1 MATAHLGRLLA
12 LASALL
18 LPACATTT
26 NRPASPR
33 AAAFEAGMVSA
44 ADPRAAEAGAQILR
58 QGGSA
63 TDAAIA
69 TMLALTV
76 VEPQSSGIGGG
87 GFYVHAD
94 AYGQLDTLDG
104 RETAPAA
111 ATRRRFLD
119 GAGKPLPFRQAVV
132 GGLSV
137 GVPGNI
143 ALAAKAH
150 ARDGKL
156 PWAALFEPAIRLA
169 AEGYTLTERGY
180 EMLSRQTHTGAHDA
194 AARALYYDADGKAF
208 PVGTRIRNPE
218 LAGTLRMLARE
229 GAQGFYR
236 GRLARAI
243 VTEVAAETPQ
253 DGRMTEADMTA
264 YVAKER
270 AAPCGTYRIYRICG
284 MGPPSSGETTVLAM
298 LDALENFDLAALGPN
313 SPTAWHLFAEAQ
325 RLAYAD
331 REAYLGDSD
340 FVTVP
345 LPGLTDHAYL
355 VARGKAISPDRRMPV
370 VAAGTPPG
378 SAGLARADGPGYPEH
393 GTSHFVVV
401 DRMGEVVS
409 YTSTIESA
417 FGSGLFVGGFYLN
430 NELTDFD
437 FAPDKSGRASANRVE
452 GSKRPRSSM
461 APTLVFGPDGKLIV
475 AIGAA
480 GGATIP
486 VQVAR
491 ALIGYLDWKLPIGE
505 ALALPMLF
513 APGNTVTIEKGT
525 RLEAMIPALEKLGH
539 TVRTGELPLKT
550 NAIAVVGAMNGR
562 RLEGAAD
569 PRSEGRAVSQ

>member
-1 MATAHLGRLLA
+1 MATAFPARLLV

-26 NRPASPR
+26 NTLKAPSA
-33 AAAFEAGMVSA
+33 AAAFDAGVVSA
-44 ADPRAAEAGAQILR
+44 ADPRAAEAGAEILR
-58 QGGSA
+58 KGGSA

-94 AYGQLDTLDG
+94 AAGRLDTLDG

-111 ATRRRFLD
+111 ATPRRFLD
-119 GAGKPLPFRQAVV
+119 PAGKPLPFRQAVV

-156 PWAALFEPAIRLA
+156 PWADLFGPAIRLA
-169 AEGYTLTERGY
+169 AEGYSLSQRGFAV
-180 EMLSRQTHTGAHDA
+180 LARQPSSGAHDPT
-194 AARALYYDADGKAF
+194 ARALYYGADAKPL
-208 PVGTRIRNPE
+208 PVGTLIRNPE
-218 LAGTLRMLARE
+218 LAGTLRMLARN
-229 GAQGFYR
+229 GAKAFYQGP
-236 GRLARAI
+236 LARAI
-243 VTEVAAETPQ
+243 ASEVAAETPQ
-253 DGRMTEADMTA
+253 DGRMTEADIAA

-298 LDALENFDLAALGPN
+298 LDALENFDLAALGPD

-331 REAYLGDSD
+331 REAYLGDPD

-345 LPGLTDHAYL
+345 LAGLTDHAYL
-355 VARGKAISPDRRMPV
+355 VGRGKAISPERRMPA

-378 SAGLARADGPGYPEH
+378 STGLVRTDAPSYPEH

-401 DRMGEVVS
+401 DRTGEVVS

-437 FAPDKSGRASANRVE
+437 FAPDKNGRASANRVE
-452 GSKRPRSSM
+452 GGKRPRSSM
-461 APTLVFGPDGKLIV
+461 APTLVYGPDGKLLV

-505 ALALPMLF
+505 ALALPVLF
-513 APGNTVTIEKGT
+513 APGNTVTVEKGT

-539 TVRTGELPLKT
+539 TVRAGELPLKT
-550 NAIAVVGAMNGR
+550 NAIAVIGGR
-562 RLEGAAD
+562 LVGAAD